1 MMKKKYLIWTVML
14 LLLLSGCKELRSEKK
29 DAEKNSYG
37 RINIDAVIEEDT
49 AKISDSVLV
58 RYSSKLLWFPDVED
72 EKLLKEIYEGKQISD
87 FSKNG
92 LEAHLKQEKQNVYDR
107 MMNSGNLSE
116 VKQQQEWSY
125 ISQMNVRMNKNNYV
139 SVQYYENEAGAEK
152 SRYHYEEK
160 VFDFKNKKKLRLS
173 DIVVLSEE
181 TVRRILRLSLE
192 RTTMMQQIKTYDREA
207 YNILSAVTFP
217 VTKNFYFDDLNLYF
231 HYNMNEIAHDYDIG
245 DIILTVSWDDLSGYI
260 KPDFARR
267 MKIN

>member
-1 MMKKKYLIWTVML
+1 MKYNYLISTFMML
-14 LLLLSGCKELRSEKK
+14 LFLSECKELRSEKNG
-29 DAEKNSYG
+29 AEKNSYG
-37 RINIDAVIEEDT
+37 RISIDAVIEEDT
-49 AKISDSVLV
+49 TKISDSVLL

-92 LEAHLKQEKQNVYDR
+92 LQAYLKQEKQNVYDR
-107 MMNSGNLSE
+107 MMNSGNLSG
-116 VKQQQEWSY
+116 VKQQQQWSY

-139 SVQYYENEAGAEK
+139 SVQYYENESGAENK
-152 SRYHYEEK
+152 SRYQYKEK

-181 TVRRILRLSLE
+181 TVRRILKLSLE

-231 HYNMNEIAHDYDIG
+231 HYNMNEIARDYDIG

-260 KPDFARR
+260 KPDFAQR

>member
-1 MMKKKYLIWTVML
+1 MKYNYLISTFMM

-29 DAEKNSYG
+29 GAEKNSYG

-49 AKISDSVLV
+49 TKISDSVLL

-72 EKLLKEIYEGKQISD
+72 EKFLEEIYEGKQISD

-92 LEAHLKQEKQNVYDR
+92 LQAYLKQEKQNVYDR
-107 MMNSGNLSE
+107 MMNSGNLSG
-116 VKQQQEWSY
+116 VKQQQKWSY

-139 SVQYYENEAGAEK
+139 SVQYYENESGAENK
-152 SRYHYEEK
+152 SLYQYKEK

-181 TVRRILRLSLE
+181 TVRRILKLSLE

-231 HYNMNEIAHDYDIG
+231 HYNMNEIARDYDIG

-260 KPDFARR
+260 KPDFAQR